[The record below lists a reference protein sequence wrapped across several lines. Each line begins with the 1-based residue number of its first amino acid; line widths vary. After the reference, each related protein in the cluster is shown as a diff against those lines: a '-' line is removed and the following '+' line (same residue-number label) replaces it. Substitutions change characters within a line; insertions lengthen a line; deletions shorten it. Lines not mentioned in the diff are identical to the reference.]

1 MQNITI
7 FSLGKNISTMK
18 DKLEKSIFLKKIFY
32 RSTYEIDL
40 MLKNRGLLNL
50 DFLKEYD
57 EACFAIKHEILVN
70 YEFLVVQN
78 DLLKFQLINYI
89 KEAKGVVNI
98 TTEQGF
104 DNDSFVII
112 LNLAK
117 IFDGIIFI
125 DGVMINS
132 DGKVLMNLQGETET
146 TDFIGKEN
154 LFPMDST
161 ETNAYL
167 DVLDTIPME
176 ITKYIPM
183 VKIQGK
189 MKSKEEILK
198 RALAL
203 LFIAT
208 YAESL
213 EKTGNIDSCRNFLFN
228 QSRKYQISGTYSEN
242 ELDFIFNNKPLE
254 SEIKSFS
261 REYEAS
267 NILLWALNLTEEFS
281 FPPISVLSPEL
292 ISKCSK
298 YLNFDEI
305 IVRALIK
312 DEDYILKNY
321 DINHK
326 ILRSALD
333 NKFSGKEIPSI
344 INLDI
349 LESREKAFKWITSTL
364 DWNKIWGNNASFF
377 AFLLYFL
384 LKK

>member
-104 DNDSFVII
+104 DNESFVII

-167 DVLDTIPME
+167 NVLDTIPME

-213 EKTGNIDSCRNFLFN
+213 EKTENIDSCRNFLFN

>member
-18 DKLEKSIFLKKIFY
+18 ERLEKSIFLKKIFY

-57 EACFAIKHEILVN
+57 EACFATKHEILVN

-104 DNDSFVII
+104 DNESFVII

-146 TDFIGKEN
+146 TDFIGTEG
-154 LFPMDST
+154 LFPMDLT

-189 MKSKEEILK
+189 MKTKEEILK

-208 YAESL
+208 YAETL
-213 EKTGNIDSCRNFLFN
+213 EKTGNVDSCRNFLFA

-242 ELDFIFNNKPLE
+242 ELDFIFNNKPSE
-254 SEIKSFS
+254 SEIKNFS
-261 REYEAS
+261 REYETS
-267 NILLWALNLTEEFS
+267 NILLWTLNLTEEFS
-281 FPPISVLSPEL
+281 FPPLPVLSPEL

-364 DWNKIWGNNASFF
+364 DWNKI
-377 AFLLYFL
+377 
-384 LKK
+384 